1 MKTSCASYGETPYG
15 FTVTNGGEVHTN
27 IFLEDTAKALVSA
40 YNSGYTFLV
49 PSLINDDRYYGKYT
63 TDVMFY
69 DNSANYVLAEDS
81 AQMAGMYKRR
91 LYQNIA
97 RIRDEVN
104 KLNAEKFLEA
114 DVL

>member
-1 MKTSCASYGETPYG
+1 
-15 FTVTNGGEVHTN
+15 
-27 IFLEDTAKALVSA
+27 
-40 YNSGYTFLV
+40 
-49 PSLINDDRYYGKYT
+49 
-63 TDVMFY
+63 MFY